1 MSTLTSLRSTAR
13 DLFIKIDPNAKVR
26 SNDVIDSLIN
36 MGYVQVQTD
45 GNNERRE
52 QQTEATFSTVVG
64 QQTYSLSTNAPSFL
78 KITAVIYNQTP
89 LSKIYREDIFRTN
102 NTTNSGTPMW
112 YYIYGANVWLYPIPS
127 AVDTVTLL
135 YCKSLPTITS
145 VVDSILPSDFDRA
158 ICEYAAYMACN
169 SVEKTDKARMFLW
182 DYTLA
187 MSTLLSR
194 YKMDDINY
202 TYWLAR
208 SGWYQSPRAFYPYW

>member
-52 QQTEATFSTVVG
+52 QQTESTFSTVVG
-64 QQTYSLSTNAPSFL
+64 QQTYSLSTYAPSFL
-78 KITAVIYNQTP
+78 KITAVIYNETP
-89 LSKIYREDIFRTN
+89 LNKIFREDILRSSSV
-102 NTTNSGTPMW
+102 TNSGSPIG
-112 YYIYGANVWLYPIPS
+112 YYIYGANIGLYPIPS
-127 AVDTVTLL
+127 AVDTVTAL
-135 YCKSLPTITS
+135 YCKSLPTITTS
-145 VVDSILPSDFDRA
+145 QDSLLPSDFDRA

-187 MSTLLSR
+187 MSMLSSR
-194 YKMDDINY
+194 YKMDDSTY
-202 TYWLAR
+202 TRSTAR
-208 SGWYQSPRAFYPYW
+208 NTWYQSPRAFYPY